1 MYIMQG
7 MKFVSDKVSSV
18 VFIFLREINY
28 DAPQHRDTTLG
39 GSRES
44 RNTYAAICSHDKILI
59 SGIVISYI
67 S

>member
-44 RNTYAAICSHDKILI
+44 RNTYAAMTR
-59 SGIVISYI
+59 Y
-67 S
+67 